1 MSKKARITSICIIL
15 VLSIIAFL
23 IYNNVCESMNR
34 EKTNITVLC
43 SENTKSL
50 FKELYDRKGEIHDY
64 YNYEFSSKKSSDIVL
79 SDDFNHIN
87 TDSEYSTVGFSPL
100 VICFKNTE
108 NLNKYLKN
116 NENGFLICN
125 NSDRI
130 YNNHNDNVS
139 CDFVQIINAIIN
151 GKNWSSLG
159 GDNKKITV
167 YCPPRETV
175 EGNLFYQ
182 FLLITLNDGKYP
194 NSNLKEI
201 SQKANNFYNSP
212 NVIQVDVSSKIRKLG
227 NSINADDIYCIFES
241 DLVSIAYDNNDI
253 FVSYPIITVSK
264 QIYLQFNKPEI
275 ESDITNAFN
284 KDLMWS
290 RSLEYTL
297 YWKNY
302 CRTNLNPDWTNM
314 RNSSYTLKLNVVD
327 GYNEYELNK

>member
-50 FKELYDRKGEIHDY
+50 FKELYDGKGEIHDY

-139 CDFVQIINAIIN
+139 CDFVQIINAIIKI
-151 GKNWSSLG
+151 GLVLEG
-159 GDNKKITV
+159 IIKK
-167 YCPPRETV
+167 
-175 EGNLFYQ
+175 
-182 FLLITLNDGKYP
+182 
-194 NSNLKEI
+194 
-201 SQKANNFYNSP
+201 
-212 NVIQVDVSSKIRKLG
+212 
-227 NSINADDIYCIFES
+227 
-241 DLVSIAYDNNDI
+241 
-253 FVSYPIITVSK
+253 
-264 QIYLQFNKPEI
+264 
-275 ESDITNAFN
+275 
-284 KDLMWS
+284 
-290 RSLEYTL
+290 
-297 YWKNY
+297 
-302 CRTNLNPDWTNM
+302 
-314 RNSSYTLKLNVVD
+314 
-327 GYNEYELNK
+327 